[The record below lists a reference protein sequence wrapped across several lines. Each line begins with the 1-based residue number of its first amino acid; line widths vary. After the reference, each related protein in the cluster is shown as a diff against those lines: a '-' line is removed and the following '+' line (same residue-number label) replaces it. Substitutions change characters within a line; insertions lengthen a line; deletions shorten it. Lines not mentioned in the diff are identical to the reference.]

1 MDLPIF
7 GRGKV
12 VQDIVWDV
20 LVVVSE
26 PEFGVFP
33 DLSQGPEG
41 VHIQHAA
48 AVAPACHG
56 CREGRRDKS
65 MSTRYIASGAP
76 RVETSLKADAHHI
89 EGAGG

>member
-12 VQDIVWDV
+12 IQGIVWDV

-48 AVAPACHG
+48 ALGTH
-56 CREGRRDKS
+56 
-65 MSTRYIASGAP
+65 
-76 RVETSLKADAHHI
+76 
-89 EGAGG
+89 